1 MVVAFFLFEC
11 FKEDVCGEVIP
22 VEAYATTLRRRL
34 IDVAAKIVRHAGKTI
49 LKVAAAAM
57 EQLQFAALW
66 SRSSAPPQFA
76 WA

>member
-1 MVVAFFLFEC
+1 MAGVGGAAVP
-11 FKEDVCGEVIP
+11 G
-22 VEAYATTLRRRL
+22 RL
-34 IDVAAKIVRHAGKTI
+34 IGVAAKIVRHAGQII

-66 SRSSAPPQFA
+66 ARSSAPLPFA